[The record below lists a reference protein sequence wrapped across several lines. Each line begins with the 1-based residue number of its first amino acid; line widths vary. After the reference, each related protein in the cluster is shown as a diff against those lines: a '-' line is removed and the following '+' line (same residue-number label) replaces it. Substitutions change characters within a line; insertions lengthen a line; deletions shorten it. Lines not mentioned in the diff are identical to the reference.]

1 MIKNGNFREVIGIQ
15 KRKIGKNEIKA
26 VRDIIVIS
34 SILGVLSVRS
44 PSSYI
49 SKIKLSIISR
59 IIYTYICMYQNML
72 IKIILV

>member
-34 SILGVLSVRS
+34 SIPGVLSFRS

-49 SKIKLSIISR
+49 SKMKVVHHFKNY
-59 IIYTYICMYQNML
+59 IYVYMYQNML